1 MPLHPAHRPDG
12 KPRHRLAAGLSVG
25 RRLADLVF
33 LLCLFGI
40 LLLALLAEMPWL
52 SRPVRSHLLQAAVV
66 LVYTLIAAAGP
77 ASGRLTLAAL
87 RGPSLWLLGLL
98 AWSGL
103 SAALAPYPAVAVA
116 ELLRLA
122 LGAGVYFVASSVL
135 RPQETRLLPYLL
147 LGLGAAVGLWGLV
160 EFGAEGNFST
170 DAIHSLFGN
179 HEQLGSFLVLL
190 LPLGLALALDRD
202 QDSKKGLLFAQ
213 GAALV
218 IGAALLL
225 ARTRSAWF
233 GAAVGLVLLVVL
245 TLRYSSIRLTRSNRA
260 LVIGPALLL
269 VLAFAGLLAFGELAP
284 LVSHRA
290 ATLAHAGDDT
300 SLTDRLHRWRSA
312 CRMASEAPVIG
323 WGLGAWPVMQGRWTH
338 QGDDISEVL
347 GAGTGHS
354 NLAHNFWVQ
363 WAAETGG
370 VGVILQFGVLAAFLL
385 AGLRALPTLDRERRT
400 LLLGCLAA
408 TVAGGV
414 DMVGAPS
421 YTFPGVSSLFWVT
434 LGLGVAML
442 HESGRAIPAR
452 LADWLV
458 PLSAGTAA
466 ALVIMGIGDRLRADG
481 RTTPRGTLTVTAQPS
496 GPVAPG
502 TRVLWTATYHAPD
515 GTPRPTAP
523 GTVWQVT
530 EGSLTKTSPTFL
542 SSSRDVEHSGWQG
555 SIAPGVSRV
564 TATAYYWDQF
574 SRPYQVSLPV
584 AVKPAGNTVANPWES
599 CIIRIPAS
607 CTGMDASGRSH
618 LSMLRWAWGK
628 S

>member
-1 MPLHPAHRPDG
+1 M
-12 KPRHRLAAGLSVG
+12 AAGEPTAG
-25 RRLADLVF
+25 RWLADHALLV
-33 LLCLFGI
+33 CLFG
-40 LLLALLAEMPWL
+40 LLVLALLAEMPWL
-52 SRPVRSHLLQAAVV
+52 SRPVRSHLLQASVV

-77 ASGRLTLAAL
+77 APGRLSLGTL
-87 RGPSLWLLGLL
+87 RGPSLWLVELL

-103 SAALAPYPAVAVA
+103 SAALAPYPAFAVA

-122 LGAGVYFVASSVL
+122 LGAGVYFVAAYVL
-135 RPQETRLLPYLL
+135 RPHEARLLPLLL
-147 LGLGAAVGLWGLV
+147 LGLGAAVGAYGLV
-160 EFGAEGNFST
+160 QFGAEGNLST
-170 DAIHSLFGN
+170 EVITSLFGN

-202 QDSKKGLLFAQ
+202 QDSKKRLLFAQ

-233 GAAVGLVLLVVL
+233 GAAAGLLLLTFL
-245 TLRYSSIRLTRSNRA
+245 TLRYSSVRLTRSNRA
-260 LVIGPALLL
+260 RLIGPALLL
-269 VLAFAGLLAFGELAP
+269 VLAFGGLLAFGELAP

-300 SLTDRLHRWRSA
+300 SLADRLHRWRSA
-312 CRMASEAPVIG
+312 CRMASERPVTG

-338 QGDDISEVL
+338 QGDDVSEVL

-370 VGVILQFGVLAAFLL
+370 AGLALQVGVLAAFLM
-385 AGLRALPTLDRERRT
+385 AGGRALPQLDGERRT

-408 TVAGGV
+408 AVAGGV
-414 DMVGAPS
+414 DMAGAPS

-442 HESGRAIPAR
+442 HEPGRLPLTR
-452 LADWLV
+452 RFDWLI
-458 PLSAGTAA
+458 PLSAGLAA
-466 ALVIMGIGDRLRADG
+466 ALIVVGIGNKLRADG
-481 RTTPRGTLTVTAQPS
+481 QTAPRGTLTVTAQPP

-515 GTPRPTAP
+515 GTARPTAP
-523 GTVWQVT
+523 GTVWRVT
-530 EGSLTKTSPTFL
+530 EGGLTKTSPTFL
-542 SSSRDVEHSGWQG
+542 FLNKDPQRSGWQG
-555 SIAPGVSRV
+555 NVAPGVSQV

-574 SRPYQVSLPV
+574 SRPYQISLPM
-584 AVKPAGNTVANPWES
+584 AVKPAKNTVANP
-599 CIIRIPAS
+599 
-607 CTGMDASGRSH
+607 
-618 LSMLRWAWGK
+618 
-628 S
+628 